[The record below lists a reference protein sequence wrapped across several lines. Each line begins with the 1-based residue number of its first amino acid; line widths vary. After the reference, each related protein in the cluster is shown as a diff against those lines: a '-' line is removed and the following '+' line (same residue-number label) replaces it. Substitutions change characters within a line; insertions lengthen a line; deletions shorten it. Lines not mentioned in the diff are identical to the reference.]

1 MIGNRGMDGK
11 GALMIQ
17 ENQNANPKFI
27 KFQYDPASLSRSFQ
41 TAKSTSA
48 GKGEST
54 SEAFRISDPPSQNL
68 SLEIEVDATDKLEFP
83 ERHPDTVKT
92 GLNSDLAALESLLYP
107 KSSDIISSSILAAL
121 GTIEIVPPQGP
132 SIYLI
137 WGPNRVLPVSIVDL
151 KINEEAFDNNLNPI
165 QAKISLSLRV
175 LTYSDIQKNHGA
187 YSIFESYHKGL
198 EKMASLLG
206 SG

>member
-1 MIGNRGMDGK
+1 MDGK

-27 KFQYDPASLSRSFQ
+27 KFQYDPESLSRSFQ
-41 TAKSTSA
+41 STGSTAA
-48 GKGEST
+48 VKGEST

-68 SLEIEVDATDKLEFP
+68 SLEIELDATDKLEFP
-83 ERHPDTVKT
+83 DRHPNTVNG

-165 QAKISLSLRV
+165 RAKISLSLRV
-175 LTYSDIQKNHGA
+175 LSYSDIQKNHGA